1 MEEKVELSIIAL
13 AKSQT
18 SDNNYVVALEDEQS
32 KKRLIIL
39 IGQAE
44 AQYIGIVLEKLNT
57 KRPMTHDLLAATIE
71 KLGGRVAYIYIHSL
85 TDNIYIADIC
95 LTDREGNMFCMDA
108 RASDALAQAV
118 KNSVPIY
125 TNQQL
130 LNDSSYLN
138 EIYVKESNKT
148 SFTDYTL
155 EELEE
160 LLQKVL
166 RKEDYESAIRI
177 RETIRRKR
185 KENL

>member
-18 SDNNYVVALEDEQS
+18 SDNNYVIALEDEQS

-39 IGQAE
+39 IGQSE

-57 KRPMTHDLLAATIE
+57 KRPMTHDLMSTIIE
-71 KLGGRVAYIYIHSL
+71 KMGGRVTHIFIHSL
-85 TDNIYIADIC
+85 IDNIYIADIC
-95 LTDREGNMFCMDA
+95 LTDQTGNMFCVDA

-125 TNQQL
+125 TNQKL
-130 LNDSSYLN
+130 LNESSYLN

-166 RKEDYESAIRI
+166 SKEDYESAIRI
-177 RETIRRKR
+177 RESIRRKR
-185 KENL
+185 KDN